1 MVLHDDIVAG
11 VEQAALDE
19 FDIIDNMGFSSNGTQ
34 ELSSADTLTGE
45 FLRKV
50 LSVKSKDIVS
60 LTYEF
65 DAALGL
71 TEENGQTLQKFGLFE
86 TLAGNDLKLSKV
98 LPVAVSKTADKEI
111 NVGFQITVEVTD
123 ESG

>member
-98 LPVAVSKTADKEI
+98 LPVAVSKTSDKEI